1 MYGGS
6 AKKEW
11 RRQFALRHSFYFYL
25 YLCLCLCYRTDT
37 PVNLY
42 LVLLGCST

>member
-11 RRQFALRHSFYFYL
+11 RRQFALRHSFYL

>member
-11 RRQFALRHSFYFYL
+11 RRQFALRHSFFYL
-25 YLCLCLCYRTDT
+25 YLCYRTDT

>member
-11 RRQFALRHSFYFYL
+11 RRQFALRHSFYL
-25 YLCLCLCYRTDT
+25 YLCLCYRIDT

>member
-11 RRQFALRHSFYFYL
+11 RRQFALRHSFYL
-25 YLCLCLCYRTDT
+25 YLCYRTDT

>member
-6 AKKEW
+6 ANKEW
-11 RRQFALRHSFYFYL
+11 RRKIDLRHSFYL
-25 YLCLCLCYRTDT
+25 YLFYRTDT

-42 LVLLGCST
+42 SVLLGCST

>member
-11 RRQFALRHSFYFYL
+11 RRQFALRHSL
-25 YLCLCLCYRTDT
+25 YLCYRTDT